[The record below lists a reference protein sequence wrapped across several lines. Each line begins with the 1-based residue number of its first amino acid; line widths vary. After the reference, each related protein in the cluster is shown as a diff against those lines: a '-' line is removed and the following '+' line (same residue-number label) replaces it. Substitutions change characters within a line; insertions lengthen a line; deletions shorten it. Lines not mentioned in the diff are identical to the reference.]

1 MAGDVESLSN
11 RGLRGFNG
19 LNMLYKETTEKILNA
34 SFEVHK
40 ALGPG
45 FLESV
50 YEEALAM
57 EFELQGISFERQKKL
72 DVYYKNRVV
81 KSFYADYLVEGRVLV
96 ELKAIRTYT
105 ESEIAQVLNY
115 LKVGRVEVGL
125 LLNFGASSLQW
136 KRLIHSKK

>member
-1 MAGDVESLSN
+1 
-11 RGLRGFNG
+11 
-19 LNMLYKETTEKILNA
+19 MLYKETTEKILNA

-40 ALGPG
+40 ALGAG

-57 EFELQGISFERQKKL
+57 EFDLRSISFERQKKL

-81 KSFYADYLVEGRVLV
+81 KSFYADYLVEGCVLL

-105 ESEIAQVLNY
+105 ENEIAQVLNY
-115 LKVGRVEVGL
+115 LKVSKIEVGL

-136 KRLIHSKK
+136 KRLINSKKEKSV

>member
-1 MAGDVESLSN
+1 
-11 RGLRGFNG
+11 
-19 LNMLYKETTEKILNA
+19 MLYKETTEKILNA

-40 ALGPG
+40 ALGSG

-50 YEEALAM
+50 YEEALAV
-57 EFELQGISFERQKKL
+57 EFDLQKISFERQKKL

-81 KSFYADYLVEGRVLV
+81 KSFYADYLVEGCVLL

-105 ESEIAQVLNY
+105 ENEIAQVLNY
-115 LKVGRVEVGL
+115 LKVSKIEVGL

-136 KRLIHSKK
+136 KRLINSKKEKSV